1 MRNPKL
7 GELPA
12 AVNSAKVVEVN
23 TTLVV
28 DMGEES
34 PLPQNGRLVRGR
46 TEAHKYRTICRRWH
60 KEPLCH
66 IVTLGVAENA

>member
-46 TEAHKYRTICRRWH
+46 TEATNIERHADAAIKGGFA
-60 KEPLCH
+60 
-66 IVTLGVAENA
+66 TL